1 MEKITANFS
10 FEELIY
16 SATAERHGII
26 NKPGEK
32 ERENLIHLCR
42 NILQPIRDKWH
53 EAIIVNSGYRCEA
66 LNDIVG
72 GSKTSQHIK
81 GEAADIRAIDIHKN
95 KKLFNMIQR
104 MIQSN
109 EIEVGQLIDEHSYR
123 WLHIS
128 LPRTNALNNQIL
140 HLK

>member
-10 FEELIY
+10 FEELTY
-16 SATAERHGII
+16 SMTAERLGIV

-32 ERENLIHLCR
+32 ERENLISLCK

-53 EAIIVNSGYRCEA
+53 EPIIINSGYRCER

-72 GSKTSQHIK
+72 GSKTSQHLK
-81 GEAADIRAIDIHKN
+81 GEAADIRCIDIHKN

-109 EIEVGQLIDEHSYR
+109 EIVVGQLIDEKGMK

-140 HLK
+140 HIK